1 MDRIGSAM
9 RQWIRRAGLAALVLV
24 GVSVSAASAE
34 TLLMPNRDFL
44 MGASEVVWGV
54 STLANGTAFTLDYGD
69 LSAPTTGNV
78 VDRSYIAFNHTYA
91 VSGTFTVTLTVGGES
106 TTTTVRV
113 FNGATLTAAN
123 LRGLNINRTIQDGL
137 RWLWVVQEGRAANFP
152 ALNRTNWGNP
162 SGFRQSFTALVVLAF
177 ENHGYHTPNND
188 TDGVGIYE
196 KYVVARGLNYVV
208 DRLSQRPL
216 NVQTAGDPCVG
227 GVGPAP
233 CVGLYNNEDEGYS
246 TALSALPIA
255 GSNALSRHVPAGL
268 GSGNGN
274 FVAGKTFSEVLQR
287 LANSIAW
294 GQNDGTCIG
303 RGGWIYSFSNGFCQ
317 ESDGSTVGWDVLALL
332 DAQAAGT
339 TIPAFVKSEFQ
350 TFALPQG
357 LNTDGTFDYRAN
369 NAPSA
374 GGVGNNLARA
384 GIGLQGLYYTGH
396 IGTGDPQV
404 AAGVNAINQRWSG
417 VYNGSDY
424 FNTCGTTPGQN
435 KGCAYAMFNAFKALK
450 LHNVTSLPAA
460 PDWYGEYQDWFV
472 ANQTNPTTLTGGSWT
487 GGTGKTAM
495 LFSCCS
501 DDTTA
506 NAATALLI
514 LAPVALIAPDPTLF
528 STIGLSHTNGDPVNF
543 VNTDHSV
550 TATAQSASGAPVPG
564 VTITFQVLSGPNAGK
579 SGAGNTN
586 SNGQTTFTYHDDG
599 GVGTDVIRAFI
610 GAFGSNTLTKQWIF
624 PVCDVD
630 ADGDI
635 DQSDLNAIRARNG
648 QNASSL
654 TDQADANKD
663 GKINVADYR
672 FCQLHLTTTTN

>member
-1 MDRIGSAM
+1 MSR
-9 RQWIRRAGLAALVLV
+9 LALATLVVL
-24 GVSVSAASAE
+24 GVSVSAVSAE

-113 FNGATLTAAN
+113 FNGASLPPAG

-137 RWLWVVQEGRAANFP
+137 RWLWTVQENRAANFP
-152 ALNRTNWGNP
+152 AGALTNWGHIN
-162 SGFRQSFTALVVLAF
+162 SGYRQSFTALVVAAF
-177 ENHGYHTPNND
+177 ENHGYTVPNND
-188 TDGVGIYE
+188 TAPVGVYQ
-196 KYVVARGLNYVV
+196 KYLVQRGLNYVV
-208 DRLSQRPL
+208 DRLNQRAL

-233 CVGLYNNEDEGYS
+233 CVGLYNSDSEGYS
-246 TALSALPIA
+246 TALSALPLA
-255 GSNALSRHVPAGL
+255 ASNALSRHVPAGL
-268 GSGNGN
+268 GSSNSN
-274 FVAGKTFSEVLQR
+274 FVAGKTLTEVLQR
-287 LANSIAW
+287 LMNSIAW

-303 RGGWIYSFSNGFCQ
+303 RGGWIYSFSSGFCQ

-332 DAQAAGT
+332 EAQAAGT
-339 TIPAFVKSEFQ
+339 VIPAFVKSEFQ

-369 NAPSA
+369 NNTSTP

-384 GIGLQGLYYTGH
+384 GIGLQGLYYTGE
-396 IGTGDPQV
+396 IGTGDPKV
-404 AAGVNAINQRWSG
+404 AAGVNAVNARWSG
-417 VYNGSDY
+417 APVSGDY
-424 FNTCGTTPGQN
+424 TDTCGFNLQN
-435 KGCAYAMFNAFKALK
+435 KGCAYAMFNVFKALK
-450 LHNVTSLPAA
+450 LQNVPSLAAA
-460 PDWYGEYQDWFV
+460 PDWYGEYQDWLV
-472 ANQTNPTTLTGGSWT
+472 ANQTSPQTLTGGSWT

-495 LFSCCS
+495 VFSCCTN
-501 DDTTA
+501 DNTA
-506 NAATALLI
+506 NAGIALLI
-514 LAPVALIAPDPTLF
+514 LAPVALISPDPTLF
-528 STIGLSHTNGDPVNF
+528 STLGLSHTNGDPTNF

-550 TATAQSASGAPVPG
+550 TATAQSASGSPIPG
-564 VTITFQVLSGPNAGK
+564 VTIMFSVLTGPNAGK
-579 SGAGNTN
+579 TGQGTTDA
-586 SNGQTTFTYHDDG
+586 NGTTTFTYHDDG
-599 GVGTDVIRAFI
+599 GAGTDAIQAFI
-610 GAFGSNTLTKQWIF
+610 ANLGSNTLTKNWIF

-635 DQSDLNAIRARNG
+635 DNADLVVIRSKNG

-654 TDQADANKD
+654 ADQADANKD

-672 FCQLHLTTTTN
+672 FCQLHLTTN